1 MAQDAQLSTLR
12 HSTIIYYLLTINYDT
27 KGLSPGIIVFITL
40 LFRFTLVFAVGSKDF
55 SVILWTHEP
64 DA

>member
-27 KGLSPGIIVFITL
+27 KGLSPGISWHLSL
-40 LFRFTLVFAVGSKDF
+40 LFFFLVFAVGSKDF

>member
-27 KGLSPGIIVFITL
+27 KGLSPGIS
-40 LFRFTLVFAVGSKDF
+40 FAPKKD
-55 SVILWTHEP
+55 TKR
-64 DA
+64 

>member
-27 KGLSPGIIVFITL
+27 KGLSPGIIVTL